1 MNKIYL
7 IYGDERYLIE
17 KKINEIISENSDYD
31 VIKYDMTID
40 NIKDAIEDALM
51 GSLFSEKKIII
62 CDNCLFL
69 TTLKCEID
77 HKVEY
82 LNDYIKKDSDNIL
95 ILVVNNE
102 SLDKRKKIVKDLE
115 KFNVF
120 YFNKL
125 NNNELVNFVKNY
137 CQENHFEISS
147 SAINLL
153 LERVVDNLY
162 IIVSELNKLFL
173 YCDGKI
179 NLEDVSLCTSKMI
192 KCNIFDL
199 INAIVARNIDLS
211 LELYDDLVILNEEE
225 IKLIIT
231 LANQFRLIYQ
241 VKCMFKSGYSEKD
254 IASELGVHPYRVK
267 LANSVNTDERTILN
281 YLKRLSILDE
291 NIKTGKINKREGFI
305 NFILSI

>member
-1 MNKIYL
+1 MPVSAPGFSALNSLSYCL
-7 IYGDERYLIE
+7 TSAFTD
-17 KKINEIISENSDYD
+17 SEADTQSRWR
-31 VIKYDMTID
+31 
-40 NIKDAIEDALM
+40 A
-51 GSLFSEKKIII
+51 
-62 CDNCLFL
+62 
-69 TTLKCEID
+69 TLKNQY
-77 HKVEY
+77 VP
-82 LNDYIKKDSDNIL
+82 
-95 ILVVNNE
+95 
-102 SLDKRKKIVKDLE
+102 
-115 KFNVF
+115 
-120 YFNKL
+120 
-125 NNNELVNFVKNY
+125 
-137 CQENHFEISS
+137 
-147 SAINLL
+147 
-153 LERVVDNLY
+153 VDNLY

-199 INAIVARNIDLS
+199 INAIVSKNIDLS